1 MGFDL
6 DHTLELFGWKRRRK
20 QEPRPPTEKE
30 EQFEKLW
37 RGLTPR
43 GVSRQKRK
51 EFRSKMKSACLQLGY
66 DFDKHNAR
74 LYFLGKLDLEDEDGM
89 PKKGTEKTFKP
100 PRRFLRNV

>member
-1 MGFDL
+1 LGFDL
-6 DHTLELFGWKRRRK
+6 DHGLELFGWKRRKKKER
-20 QEPRPPTEKE
+20 RPPTEKE
-30 EQFEKLW
+30 QQFEKLW

-74 LYFLGKLDLEDEDGM
+74 LYFLGKLDVEDEEI
-89 PKKGTEKTFKP
+89 PKKGKTKSFKP